1 MLDRYVFTLSF
12 AFLFSVAEMSNK
24 VDSFP
29 APFNRVLS
37 LENPPMEGKDVVIL
51 QNLLPRSPFV
61 RPISTSGV
69 YDRETSEAVASY
81 QKGNGLPS
89 NGVLNA
95 TTASLVLKQLMYDGY
110 RDDHTVPSGY
120 KFKVHVPVYKDRTI
134 ETNATLYDSNNKVMY
149 TFRAR
154 CHGAMNAAGKDINQ
168 LTRNGNTPTGLV
180 TFDLNSPEPDPKSF
194 GPYPV
199 IRAVKGLKGNAAIG
213 KNKDDTFLSDY
224 RSGILMHT
232 GEWDHWNPSE
242 PMPNSLGCIHV
253 HPTDL
258 KNIDDILVHKLGVVI
273 HKNPFEENPYPYV
286 PQGILSVEQIG

>member
-12 AFLFSVAEMSNK
+12 AFLFSVAELSNK
-24 VDSFP
+24 DDGFP
-29 APFNRVLS
+29 APFYRVLS

-51 QNLLPRSPFV
+51 QNLLLRSPFV

-81 QKGNGLPS
+81 QKRNGLPS

-134 ETNATLYDSNNKVMY
+134 ETNATLYDSNNK
-149 TFRAR
+149 
-154 CHGAMNAAGKDINQ
+154 
-168 LTRNGNTPTGLV
+168 

-242 PMPNSLGCIHV
+242 PMPNSHGCIHV